1 MTVGLLATDPTISL
15 HRACY
20 NFNSFFISCYPIG
33 LWADTPAVPTHFFIN
48 LLLRASLAHFPH
60 LYLFWALLPNIPAM
74 PTHFTTSFL
83 EIPRPIYS
91 FFTSFTPMGFLLNSL
106 GFLSPI
112 ITSLPLITFR
122 AYWPLRQSNEFTN
135 SFSRL
140 PQPIH
145 FLFTSYYSHG
155 LTTSFIGLP
164 QPIFSFFTFFFFI
177 LVGLLAINPVI
188 LAYQTCFLIPLPFS
202 PSHHL
207 YCWASS
213 AVGLFVKNGQQ
224 QSFLKKKKKKCVY
237 MCVCVCVSVCVCLG
251 GVGLS

>member
-1 MTVGLLATDPTISL
+1 MYWLGTSRWCLGPLCMLHFVWICFFPTFTPFFLPPCLFDSTVHANWCLSFVAWRMRGLLGLYSLPFTPSWTGCCLDKSLHLPAKLIIFFSMTVGLLATDPTISL

-48 LLLRASLAHFPH
+48 LLLRASLAHYPH

-112 ITSLPLITFR
+112 TTSLPLITFR
-122 AYWPLRQSNEFTN
+122 AYWPLSQSNEFTN

-155 LTTSFIGLP
+155 LTTSFIRLP
-164 QPIFSFFTFFFFI
+164 
-177 LVGLLAINPVI
+177 
-188 LAYQTCFLIPLPFS
+188 
-202 PSHHL
+202 
-207 YCWASS
+207 
-213 AVGLFVKNGQQ
+213 
-224 QSFLKKKKKKCVY
+224 
-237 MCVCVCVSVCVCLG
+237 
-251 GVGLS
+251 